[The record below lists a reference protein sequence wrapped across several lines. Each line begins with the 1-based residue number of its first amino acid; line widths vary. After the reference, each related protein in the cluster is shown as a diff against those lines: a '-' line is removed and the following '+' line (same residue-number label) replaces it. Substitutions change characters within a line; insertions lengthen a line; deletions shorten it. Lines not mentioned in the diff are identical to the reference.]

1 MEACAF
7 CDDGVSM
14 CVGVYIDTKYA
25 TFVMEA
31 GNGSSLCV
39 PVKTRSSFGG
49 RHDCSAAAVLLELA
63 TSRRLFAGQ
72 ATLALLADR
81 TMGTWSGP
89 WIGILFE
96 WNEQVAVL

>member
-25 TFVMEA
+25 TFVMEG

-49 RHDCSAAAVLLELA
+49 RHDDCSAAAVRRRRDVSLLGKQRLLCLRIERWELGRA
-63 TSRRLFAGQ
+63 HGSGYCLSGTSK
-72 ATLALLADR
+72 LLCCKA
-81 TMGTWSGP
+81 
-89 WIGILFE
+89 
-96 WNEQVAVL
+96 